1 MLIVV
6 YVVLRAATSRAK
18 GQPTV
23 ISHNGASGD
32 FPGCTLSAYTA
43 AVDEGADYIDCTVQI
58 TSDGVL
64 ICREDPDLVKSTN
77 VFSNQVLYQTYVT
90 TYSELQAAQGVF
102 TFDISWANISTL
114 NGTEKF
120 LRRIWLHGFL
130 PR

>member
-43 AVDEGADYIDCTVQI
+43 AVEEGADYIDCTVQI

>member
-1 MLIVV
+1 MLIAV
-6 YVVLRAATSRAK
+6 YVVLRAATTTVK

-90 TYSELQAAQGVF
+90 TYSELQAGQGVF
-102 TFDISWANISTL
+102 TFDVSWANISTL
-114 NGTEKF
+114 NGMDK
-120 LRRIWLHGFL
+120 FL
-130 PR
+130 PRIWFHGFPPR